1 MVELTCTDFG
11 GTGDLLIVGPSLGTS
26 VEALWGACVQH
37 LTPSFRVVGWDLP
50 GHGRSAPAVG
60 FELAD
65 LADTLRKIT
74 AELSAADSFRK
85 SGSELAASNCWY
97 AGVSVAGAVGFALA
111 IDPGPFAGI
120 ATLAAAAKIGDA
132 AAWYERADLVR
143 TASTSALIAGS
154 VERWFAPGFTDRD
167 PRTAAGLLESLTDA
181 DARSYAAT
189 CEALARFDGRE
200 RLGTA
205 TVPVLVAAGR
215 HDRVVPIE
223 LARDSA
229 DRLPGATSYVFEGSA
244 HLPPAEEPAAVAG
257 VLTDFFQRGVR

>member
-11 GTGDLLIVGPSLGTS
+11 GSGDLLIVGPSLGTS

-50 GHGRSAPAVG
+50 GHGRSGPAVG
-60 FELAD
+60 FELGD
-65 LADTLRKIT
+65 LGESLRKIG
-74 AELSAADSFRK
+74 AELAT
-85 SGSELAASNCWY
+85 GNVWY

-111 IDPGPFAGI
+111 VAPGPFTGI
-120 ATLAAAAKIGDA
+120 ATLAAAAKIGEA
-132 AAWYERADLVR
+132 GSWYERADLVR

-167 PRTAAGLLESLTDA
+167 PRTAARLLDSLTDA

-200 RLGTA
+200 RLGSA

-215 HDRVVPIE
+215 HDRVVPAE

-229 DRLPGATSYVFEGSA
+229 DRLPWATSYVFEGSA
-244 HLPPAEEPAAVAG
+244 HLPPAEEPLAVAG